1 MRIRELLICD
11 VTNDKGVKFNVTLE
25 ENEEKESIT
34 IVFYDSRYIKG
45 FTKFGQSVSGYDI
58 YTFLEVQGTGLNL
71 CGHVG
76 DWSVTANNIR
86 KIQSLI

>member
-1 MRIRELLICD
+1 METIKTLICD

-25 ENEEKESIT
+25 ENEGIN
-34 IVFYDSRYIKG
+34 IVFYDSRYTKG

-58 YTFLEVQGTGLNL
+58 YTFLEVQGTGINL
-71 CGHVG
+71 CGHVQ
-76 DWSVTANNIR
+76 DWTVTANNVR